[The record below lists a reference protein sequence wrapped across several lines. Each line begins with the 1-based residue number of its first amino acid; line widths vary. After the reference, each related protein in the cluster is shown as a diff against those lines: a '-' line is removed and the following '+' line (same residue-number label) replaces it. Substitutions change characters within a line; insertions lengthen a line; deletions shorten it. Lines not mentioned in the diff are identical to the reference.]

1 MIPVCSGTQILD
13 HSYGFQ
19 SHTRQYLG
27 EDIDEIFRYLL
38 LCNTLLLLCD
48 NKSTF
53 SLVGRISDRQS
64 DLPLT
69 FAVVIISQFIA
80 SPTADLSLAT
90 E

>member
-27 EDIDEIFRYLL
+27 EEVTLLL